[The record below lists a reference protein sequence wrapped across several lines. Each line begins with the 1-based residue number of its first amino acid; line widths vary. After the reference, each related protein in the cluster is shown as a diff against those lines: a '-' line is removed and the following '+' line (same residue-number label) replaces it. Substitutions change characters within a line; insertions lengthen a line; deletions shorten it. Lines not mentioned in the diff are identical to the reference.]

1 MQGKGLHRADVYVI
15 LGKNNDSS
23 EGMAVD
29 RNKI

>member
-1 MQGKGLHRADVYVI
+1 MQGKGLHRADVHVI
-15 LGKNNDSS
+15 LGKNNDSL